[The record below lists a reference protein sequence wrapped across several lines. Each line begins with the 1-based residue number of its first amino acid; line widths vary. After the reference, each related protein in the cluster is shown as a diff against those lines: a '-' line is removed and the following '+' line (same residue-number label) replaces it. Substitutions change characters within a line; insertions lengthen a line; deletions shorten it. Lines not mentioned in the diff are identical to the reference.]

1 MVKEGGLEYFFQPTD
16 GSNLQWLIECECND
30 QMTVQGGTEEK
41 DQWSRQKGPDQAD
54 ILSI

>member
-1 MVKEGGLEYFFQPTD
+1 MKEGRLEYSVQPTD

-30 QMTVQGGTEEK
+30 QMTVQGGIEEK
-41 DQWSRQKGPDQAD
+41 DQWSRRKGPDQAD